1 MEYIETPWF
10 NDVPYSFS
18 DIIKK
23 NSLMHKYKEYVLLLC
38 MEVFFII
45 RRTPKVGGGGGSRKN
60 ISLYNL
66 TRINIGSSNKSLY
79 GEAYVIFFFW
89 YKA

>member
-45 RRTPKVGGGGGSRKN
+45 RRTPKVGGGEVAEKTSHSIIWPASTLVAVINHCMVK
-60 ISLYNL
+60 L
-66 TRINIGSSNKSLY
+66 T
-79 GEAYVIFFFW
+79 
-89 YKA
+89 